1 MSSAAQAVGWQNR
14 NQVYLTEELARIEG
28 KLRRYGEHQGLGPS
42 DDEVERPHG
51 LSPGDSVDRGEEFPV
66 DSLTAWF
73 GLSAFERD
81 VLLLCAGMELDARFA
96 ALCARA
102 QDHTGRPFPTFGL
115 ALATLAEAH
124 WSALS
129 NRAPLRHWRLIER
142 VPDDLLTTSALR
154 IDERILHFL
163 VGVDCTEE
171 KLRGLLTPVAAPENL
186 PPSQQSK
193 ADELVKLWKVAEEAC
208 RPMTVELRGRDT
220 AARRAIAAIASSQLG
235 LRLHELSAEALPQ
248 AAADLE
254 AIARLCDR
262 EAILTGSAL
271 LVEVGDLEPTE
282 GQTSRIRACS
292 QFLRSLRSVTIVGSK
307 AGFPDE
313 TGLRTMIEVPPL
325 TPGEQKEIWVWAL
338 ARQGVVL
345 NGEVGRLSAH
355 FRLSSPVIHRMAL
368 EAAAAV
374 DGDRSDERRGSE
386 VCEALW
392 ELCRAE
398 GRQQLGLLADR
409 IEPRASWED
418 LILPEVQKGVLRQ
431 IAVHTRQRSMVHD
444 TWGFGER
451 SKRGLGI
458 TALFSGESGTGKTL
472 AGEILAA
479 EMGLDLYHIDL
490 SQVVSK
496 YIGETEK
503 NLRRVFEAAEQGG
516 AVLLF
521 DEADALF
528 GKRSEVKDSHDR
540 YANIEVSYLLQRMEA
555 YHGLAILTTN
565 MKDALDPAFLR
576 RIRFVVRFPFPD
588 VQHRLEIWRRSFPP
602 QTPTRDVKFDLL
614 ARLMVAGGSI
624 RNICL
629 HAAFL
634 AAEAREA
641 VGMRHLYAAARS
653 ECEKLDRPFTAAEVG
668 GWL

>member
-1 MSSAAQAVGWQNR
+1 MSSAVQVVSWQSR
-14 NQVYLTEELARIEG
+14 NQAYLAEELARIAET
-28 KLRRYGEHQGLGPS
+28 LRRHGENPGLGPS
-42 DDEVERPHG
+42 GGEGPQPHFE
-51 LSPGDSVDRGEEFPV
+51 SPSDAQDGGAEFPV
-66 DSLTAWF
+66 DRLTAWF
-73 GLSAFERD
+73 GLSPFERD

-102 QDHTGRPFPTFGL
+102 QGYASRPYPTFGL
-115 ALATLAEAH
+115 ALAALAGAH
-124 WSALS
+124 WSALA
-129 NRAPLRHWRLIER
+129 NRAPLRYWRLIKT
-142 VPDDLLTTSALR
+142 VPDDSLTMSALC

-171 KLRGLLTPVAAPENL
+171 TLRGLWTLVEAAETL
-186 PPSQQSK
+186 PPSQHSR
-193 ADELVKLWKVAEEAC
+193 ADEIVKLWRVAEDAK
-208 RPMTVELRGRDT
+208 RPMLVELRGSDT
-220 AARRAIAAIASSQLG
+220 VARRMIASTASSQLG
-235 LRLHELSAEALPQ
+235 LRLNEMSAEALPHSGTEL
-248 AAADLE
+248 D
-254 AIARLCDR
+254 AIARLCNR

-271 LVEVGDLEPTE
+271 LVEAADPESSEGPT
-282 GQTSRIRACS
+282 RIRACA
-292 QFLRSLRSVTIVGSK
+292 QFLRLLRCVVIVGSR
-307 AGFPDE
+307 AGLPDE
-313 TGLRTMIEVPPL
+313 TGLRTTIEIPPL
-325 TPGEQKEIWVWAL
+325 TPGEQKETWIKEL
-338 ARQGVVL
+338 TRQGIAL
-345 NGEVGRLSAH
+345 NGEVGRLSSE
-355 FRLSSPVIHRMAL
+355 FRLSSSAIRRMAR

-374 DGDRSDERRGSE
+374 DGVRSEERRAGE
-386 VCEALW
+386 AREALW

-398 GRQQLGLLADR
+398 GRQQLGQLADR

-418 LILPEVQKGVLRQ
+418 LILPGPQKSVLRQ
-431 IAVHTRQRSMVHD
+431 IALHARQRSLVHEV
-444 TWGFGER
+444 WGFGER

-472 AGEILAA
+472 AGEILAT
-479 EMGLDLYHIDL
+479 ELNLDLYHIDL

-555 YHGLAILTTN
+555 YRGLAILTTN

-588 VQHRLEIWRRSFPP
+588 AQLRLEIWRRSFPP
-602 QTPTRDVKFDLL
+602 QTPTRDVNFDLL
-614 ARLMVAGGSI
+614 ARLTVTGGSI

-634 AAEAREA
+634 AAEAREP
-641 VGMRHLYAAARS
+641 VGMRHLYEAARS

-668 GWL
+668 GWI

>member
-1 MSSAAQAVGWQNR
+1 MSSVAQAIHGQNR
-14 NQVYLTEELARIEG
+14 NQMYLREELARIAE
-28 KLRRYGEHQGLGPS
+28 KLRRHAEHHALGSTEGDGP
-42 DDEVERPHG
+42 RPHDG
-51 LSPGDSVDRGEEFPV
+51 SQCDVHSRAAEFPV
-66 DSLTAWF
+66 DSLTTWF
-73 GLSAFERD
+73 GLSPFERD
-81 VLLLCAGMELDARFA
+81 VLLLCAGMELDSRFA
-96 ALCARA
+96 VLCARA
-102 QDHTGRPFPTFGL
+102 QNHASRPYPTFGL
-115 ALATLAEAH
+115 ALAALDEAH

-129 NRAPLRHWRLIER
+129 NRAPLRYWRLIEI
-142 VPDDLLTTSALR
+142 VADDLLTTSALR

-163 VGVDCTEE
+163 VEVDCAEE
-171 KLRGLLTPVAAPENL
+171 KLRGLLTSVAVPENL
-186 PPSQQSK
+186 APSQRSK
-193 ADELVKLWKVAEEAC
+193 ADELVKLWKAAREAS
-208 RPMTVELRGRDT
+208 RPMMVELRGRDMV
-220 AARRAIAAIASSQLG
+220 ARRAIAATASSRLG
-235 LRLHELSAEALPQ
+235 LHLNELSAEALPHST
-248 AAADLE
+248 AELE

-262 EAILTGSAL
+262 EAILTASAL
-271 LVEVGDLEPTE
+271 FVEAADIESTE
-282 GQTSRIRACS
+282 ERTPRIHPWS
-292 QFLRSLRSVTIVGSK
+292 QFLRSLRGVTVVGSK
-307 AGFPDE
+307 TGFPYE
-313 TGLRTMIEVPPL
+313 IGLRTIVEVPPL
-325 TPGEQKEIWVWAL
+325 TPGEQTEIWTRAL
-338 ARQGVVL
+338 AGQGIAL
-345 NGEVGRLSAH
+345 NGEAGRLSAQ
-355 FRLSSPVIHRMAL
+355 FRLSSSAICRMTL
-368 EAAAAV
+368 EAAAALN
-374 DGDRSDERRGSE
+374 GTPSDERRGAQ

-398 GRQQLGLLADR
+398 GRQQLGMLADR

-418 LILPEVQKGVLRQ
+418 LILAEPQKNVIRQ
-431 IAVHTRQRSMVHD
+431 IAVHARQRSLVHEA
-444 TWGFGER
+444 WGFGER

-588 VQHRLEIWRRSFPP
+588 AHHRLEIWRRSFPP
-602 QTPTRDVKFDLL
+602 QTPTRDLKFDLL
-614 ARLMVAGGSI
+614 AKLTVTGGSI
-624 RNICL
+624 RNISL

-634 AAEAREA
+634 AAEVREP
-641 VGMRHLYAAARS
+641 VSMSHLYAAARG

-668 GWL
+668 GWI